1 VSETISLKGQLL
13 RKTHPGRCIR
23 SHTFGHHPT
32 EAPPNM
38 QVARATRSPRRRLK
52 TRGSVDNRNSA
63 EIAEP
68 SSAPV
73 SSDVLTR
80 AVVVDALQH
89 LVDSG
94 LAIWRRNSHQEIEL
108 QLLSGAVFALGETGL
123 TRV

>member
-1 VSETISLKGQLL
+1 
-13 RKTHPGRCIR
+13 
-23 SHTFGHHPT
+23 
-32 EAPPNM
+32 M

-52 TRGSVDNRNSA
+52 TRDSVDNRNSA

-68 SSAPV
+68 SGAPV

-94 LAIWRRNSHQEIEL
+94 LAIWRRSSPQEIEL
-108 QLLSGAVFALGETGL
+108 QLLSGAVFALGETSL